1 MLASL
6 YPLSLA
12 CAAAIATAQSLPTPS
27 FTASIAPAAETVT
40 TDSASIN
47 VPLFHEEAVQLTDNV
62 VADLQNNPSLA
73 AYAHLFEFG
82 DSSNPSMSARAH
94 RVRRSQRCKTM
105 PTDLLYPSKL
115 VWGVFDLLLGGALE
129 KIVPIGS
136 PCYKESEYN
145 NYDAG
150 KCASL
155 VQNYDQEEI

>member
-1 MLASL
+1 MLADL
-6 YPLSLA
+6 FLPFLA
-12 CAAAIATAQSLPTPS
+12 CAAVATAQSLSTPS
-27 FTASIAPAAETVT
+27 FTASIAPAAETVA
-40 TDSASIN
+40 TDSTSIN
-47 VPLFHEEAVQLTDNV
+47 VPLFDKEAVQLTDNV

-82 DSSNPSMSARAH
+82 DSSNSSMSARAR

-105 PTDLLYPSKL
+105 PGDLLYPSKL

-136 PCYKESEYN
+136 PCYKKFEYN